1 MGDRI
6 FLMFP
11 KLNFGIHTTEND
23 MASVILTGTDTVELV
38 VIQPYQLFP
47 SCGITPYPI
56 LKALL
61 DKLLLRLGDS
71 GFLFIEYSFLFAL
84 IIFHIVKDTHIF
96 HIERIFDN
104 LVGVY
109 PLCAVGVVG
118 FQVSTVI
125 GFSLHIPFAR
135 QL

>member
-11 KLNFGIHTTEND
+11 KLNFRIHTTESD
-23 MASVILTGTDTVELV
+23 MASVILTGADTVELV

-61 DKLLLRLGDS
+61 NKLLL
-71 GFLFIEYSFLFAL
+71 
-84 IIFHIVKDTHIF
+84 
-96 HIERIFDN
+96 
-104 LVGVY
+104 
-109 PLCAVGVVG
+109 
-118 FQVSTVI
+118 
-125 GFSLHIPFAR
+125 
-135 QL
+135 

>member
-1 MGDRI
+1 MGDCI

-11 KLNFGIHTTEND
+11 QLDFRIHTTKND
-23 MASVILTGTDTVELV
+23 MAPIILTGADTVEFV

-61 DKLLLRLGDS
+61 DKLLLRLGNS
-71 GFLFIEYSFLFAL
+71 GFLFIEDSFLFSL

-96 HIERIFDN
+96 HIERIFN
-104 LVGVY
+104 NFVGVDS
-109 PLCAVGVVG
+109 LCAVGIIG
-118 FQVSTVI
+118 FQIAAVI
-125 GFSLHIPFAR
+125 GFTLYIPFAR

>member
-11 KLNFGIHTTEND
+11 KLNFGIHTTESN
-23 MASVILTGTDTVELV
+23 MASIILTGADTVKLV

-61 DKLLLRLGDS
+61 DQLLLRLSDS
-71 GFLFIEYSFLFAL
+71 GFLFIEDSFLFAL

-125 GFSLHIPFAR
+125 GFSFHIPFAR

>member
-11 KLNFGIHTTEND
+11 KFNFGIHTTEND

-61 DKLLLRLGDS
+61 DKLLLRLGNS
-71 GFLFIEYSFLFAL
+71 GFLFIEDSFLFSL

-96 HIERIFDN
+96 HIKRIFDN
-104 LVGVY
+104 LVGIDT
-109 PLCAVGVVG
+109 LCAIGIVG
-118 FQVSTVI
+118 FQVPTVI
-125 GFSLHIPFAR
+125 RFSLHIPFAR

>member
-1 MGDRI
+1 MSDRI

-11 KLNFGIHTTEND
+11 QLDFRIHTTEND
-23 MASVILTGTDTVELV
+23 MAPIILTGADTVEFV

-61 DKLLLRLGDS
+61 DKLLLRLGNS
-71 GFLFIEYSFLFAL
+71 GFLFIEDSFLFSL

-96 HIERIFDN
+96 HIERIFN
-104 LVGVY
+104 NFVGVDS
-109 PLCAVGVVG
+109 LCAVGIIG
-118 FQVSTVI
+118 FQIAAVI
-125 GFSLHIPFAR
+125 GFTLYIPFAR

>member
-1 MGDRI
+1 MSDRI

-11 KLNFGIHTTEND
+11 QLDFRIHTTKND
-23 MASVILTGTDTVELV
+23 MAPIILTGADTVEFV

-71 GFLFIEYSFLFAL
+71 GFLFIEDSFLFAL
-84 IIFHIVKDTHIF
+84 IIFDIVKDTHIF

-104 LVGVY
+104 LVGIDT
-109 PLCAVGVVG
+109 LCAIGIVG
-118 FQVSTVI
+118 FQVPTVI

>member
-1 MGDRI
+1 MSDRI

-11 KLNFGIHTTEND
+11 QLDFRIHTTKND
-23 MASVILTGTDTVELV
+23 MAPIILTGADTVEFV
-38 VIQPYQLFP
+38 VIHPYQLFP

-71 GFLFIEYSFLFAL
+71 RFLFIEDSFLFTL
-84 IIFHIVKDTHIF
+84 IILDIVKNTHIF

-104 LVGVY
+104 LVGIDT
-109 PLCAVGVVG
+109 LCAIGIIG
-118 FQVSTVI
+118 FQVPTVI
-125 GFSLHIPFAR
+125 GFSLHIPFAC